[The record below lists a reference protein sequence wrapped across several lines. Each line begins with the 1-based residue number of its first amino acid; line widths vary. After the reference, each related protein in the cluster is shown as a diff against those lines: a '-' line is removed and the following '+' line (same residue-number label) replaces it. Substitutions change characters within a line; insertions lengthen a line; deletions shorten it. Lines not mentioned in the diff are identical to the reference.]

1 MTKRIFGGAFIV
13 SLVAIISAVAMVLGV
28 AYTKEQQL
36 FKRQLEQQAMLLA
49 ATMENTSPDDDVESL
64 RKLSHDI
71 HGTFENRIT
80 YIGQDGTV
88 LFDNEADPATMENH
102 LGREEVVAAKQSGTG
117 TAIRESYTMSEMT
130 VYCARVIGYDCIVRV
145 AGTMD
150 TVAARIAGMWWE
162 VLLIVIIAAMVS
174 LGVAAIVA
182 RVVVKPINSI
192 DLKNPDIGES
202 YSEIAPLLHRI
213 SEQNHEIDQQ
223 IAELTR
229 SRKEFSLITE
239 NMSEGFIIIDSRTEV
254 LSYNT
259 AALKILG
266 SDFTGSS
273 RSVLVLNRSEA
284 FRSAVE
290 DALAGKRSET
300 DLTLSE
306 KIYQVIATP
315 AFTGSSVT
323 GAVMIIL
330 DITEKEAREEL
341 RREFTSNVSHELKT
355 PLTTIYGISDMLV
368 GGIVKP
374 EDIPGFA
381 KNIRDEAGRM
391 ITLIQDILK
400 LSQLDENTFSDQR
413 ERVDLYELAQSA
425 AERLRP
431 QADEKHVTISVTG
444 ERSEFTGIAT
454 VLEEMIYNLLDN
466 AVKYNKQGGRADV
479 DVRSSGDDI
488 VVTVSDTG
496 IGVPADSIDRIFER
510 FYRADKSHSRSV
522 CAAAAHTSAAG
533 NTLFDINADR
543 AGSPRF
549 FQEQLSGAESGVAA
563 VRGDILPA
571 DGQRYAVPGADHN
584 SHFIGKGNALH
595 YGLKKVVAVV
605 ALSGDIEIQIQ
616 LCVCIQLIDPYPA
629 RGSHFLSSSTNS
641 FMRWSA
647 VVMCCTEYA

>member
-130 VYCARVIGYDCIVRV
+130 VYCARVIGYGCIVRV

-162 VLLIVIIAAMVS
+162 VLLVVITAAMVS

-444 ERSEFTGIAT
+444 ERFEFTGIAT

-510 FYRADKSHSRSV
+510 FYRADKSHSRKIGGTGLGLSIV
-522 CAAAAHTSAAG
+522 KHGVSLHG
-533 NTLFDINADR
+533 
-543 AGSPRF
+543 GSITVKSS
-549 FQEQLSGAESGVAA
+549 EGSGTTFTMA
-563 VRGDILPA
+563 LPK
-571 DGQRYAVPGADHN
+571 N
-584 SHFIGKGNALH
+584 
-595 YGLKKVVAVV
+595 
-605 ALSGDIEIQIQ
+605 
-616 LCVCIQLIDPYPA
+616 
-629 RGSHFLSSSTNS
+629 
-641 FMRWSA
+641 
-647 VVMCCTEYA
+647 

>member
-162 VLLIVIIAAMVS
+162 VLLVVIIAAMVS

-273 RSVLVLNRSEA
+273 RSVLVLNSSEA

-510 FYRADKSHSRSV
+510 FYRADKSHSRKIGGTGLGLSIV
-522 CAAAAHTSAAG
+522 KHGVSLHG
-533 NTLFDINADR
+533 
-543 AGSPRF
+543 GSITVKSS
-549 FQEQLSGAESGVAA
+549 EGSGTTFTMA
-563 VRGDILPA
+563 LPK
-571 DGQRYAVPGADHN
+571 N
-584 SHFIGKGNALH
+584 
-595 YGLKKVVAVV
+595 
-605 ALSGDIEIQIQ
+605 
-616 LCVCIQLIDPYPA
+616 
-629 RGSHFLSSSTNS
+629 
-641 FMRWSA
+641 
-647 VVMCCTEYA
+647 

>member
-145 AGTMD
+145 AGTMDTVAARIAGMWWEVD

-510 FYRADKSHSRSV
+510 FYRADKSHSRKIGGTGLGLSIV
-522 CAAAAHTSAAG
+522 KHGVSLHG
-533 NTLFDINADR
+533 
-543 AGSPRF
+543 GSITVKSS
-549 FQEQLSGAESGVAA
+549 EGSGTTFTMA
-563 VRGDILPA
+563 LPK
-571 DGQRYAVPGADHN
+571 N
-584 SHFIGKGNALH
+584 
-595 YGLKKVVAVV
+595 
-605 ALSGDIEIQIQ
+605 
-616 LCVCIQLIDPYPA
+616 
-629 RGSHFLSSSTNS
+629 
-641 FMRWSA
+641 
-647 VVMCCTEYA
+647 

>member
-130 VYCARVIGYDCIVRV
+130 VYCARVIGYGCIVRV

-162 VLLIVIIAAMVS
+162 VLLVVITAAMVS

-454 VLEEMIYNLLDN
+454 VLEEMIYNLVDN

-496 IGVPADSIDRIFER
+496 IGVPADSIDRVFER
-510 FYRADKSHSRSV
+510 FYRADKSHSRKIGGTGLGLSIV
-522 CAAAAHTSAAG
+522 KHGVSLHG
-533 NTLFDINADR
+533 
-543 AGSPRF
+543 GSITVKSS
-549 FQEQLSGAESGVAA
+549 EGSGTTFTMA
-563 VRGDILPA
+563 LPK
-571 DGQRYAVPGADHN
+571 N
-584 SHFIGKGNALH
+584 
-595 YGLKKVVAVV
+595 
-605 ALSGDIEIQIQ
+605 
-616 LCVCIQLIDPYPA
+616 
-629 RGSHFLSSSTNS
+629 
-641 FMRWSA
+641 
-647 VVMCCTEYA
+647 

>member
-355 PLTTIYGISDMLV
+355 PLTPIYGISDMLV

-510 FYRADKSHSRSV
+510 FYRADKSHSRKIGGTGLGLSIV
-522 CAAAAHTSAAG
+522 KHEVSLHG
-533 NTLFDINADR
+533 
-543 AGSPRF
+543 GSITVKSS
-549 FQEQLSGAESGVAA
+549 EGSGTTFTMA
-563 VRGDILPA
+563 LPK
-571 DGQRYAVPGADHN
+571 N
-584 SHFIGKGNALH
+584 
-595 YGLKKVVAVV
+595 
-605 ALSGDIEIQIQ
+605 
-616 LCVCIQLIDPYPA
+616 
-629 RGSHFLSSSTNS
+629 
-641 FMRWSA
+641 
-647 VVMCCTEYA
+647 

>member
-162 VLLIVIIAAMVS
+162 VLLVVIIAAMVS

-315 AFTGSSVT
+315 AFTGSNVT

-466 AVKYNKQGGRADV
+466 AVKYNKQGGRVDV
-479 DVRSSGDDI
+479 DVCSSGDDI

-510 FYRADKSHSRSV
+510 FYRADKSHSRKIGGTGLGLSIV
-522 CAAAAHTSAAG
+522 KHGVSLHG
-533 NTLFDINADR
+533 
-543 AGSPRF
+543 GSITVKSS
-549 FQEQLSGAESGVAA
+549 EGSGTTFTMA
-563 VRGDILPA
+563 LPK
-571 DGQRYAVPGADHN
+571 N
-584 SHFIGKGNALH
+584 
-595 YGLKKVVAVV
+595 
-605 ALSGDIEIQIQ
+605 
-616 LCVCIQLIDPYPA
+616 
-629 RGSHFLSSSTNS
+629 
-641 FMRWSA
+641 
-647 VVMCCTEYA
+647 

>member
-1 MTKRIFGGAFIV
+1 
-13 SLVAIISAVAMVLGV
+13 
-28 AYTKEQQL
+28 
-36 FKRQLEQQAMLLA
+36 
-49 ATMENTSPDDDVESL
+49 
-64 RKLSHDI
+64 
-71 HGTFENRIT
+71 
-80 YIGQDGTV
+80 
-88 LFDNEADPATMENH
+88 
-102 LGREEVVAAKQSGTG
+102 
-117 TAIRESYTMSEMT
+117 
-130 VYCARVIGYDCIVRV
+130 
-145 AGTMD
+145 
-150 TVAARIAGMWWE
+150 
-162 VLLIVIIAAMVS
+162 
-174 LGVAAIVA
+174 
-182 RVVVKPINSI
+182 
-192 DLKNPDIGES
+192 
-202 YSEIAPLLHRI
+202 
-213 SEQNHEIDQQ
+213 
-223 IAELTR
+223 
-229 SRKEFSLITE
+229 
-239 NMSEGFIIIDSRTEV
+239 MSEGFIIIDSRTEV

-454 VLEEMIYNLLDN
+454 VLEEMIYNLVDN

-510 FYRADKSHSRSV
+510 FYRADKSHSRKIGGTGLGLSIV
-522 CAAAAHTSAAG
+522 KHGVSLHGGSITVKSSEG
-533 NTLFDINADR
+533 SGTTFTMTLPKN
-543 AGSPRF
+543 
-549 FQEQLSGAESGVAA
+549 
-563 VRGDILPA
+563 
-571 DGQRYAVPGADHN
+571 
-584 SHFIGKGNALH
+584 
-595 YGLKKVVAVV
+595 
-605 ALSGDIEIQIQ
+605 
-616 LCVCIQLIDPYPA
+616 
-629 RGSHFLSSSTNS
+629 
-641 FMRWSA
+641 
-647 VVMCCTEYA
+647 

>member
-130 VYCARVIGYDCIVRV
+130 VYCARVIGYGCIVRV

-162 VLLIVIIAAMVS
+162 VLLVVIIAAMVS

-454 VLEEMIYNLLDN
+454 VLEEMIYNLVDN

-496 IGVPADSIDRIFER
+496 IGVPADSIDRVFER
-510 FYRADKSHSRSV
+510 FYRADKSHSRKIGGTGLGLSIV
-522 CAAAAHTSAAG
+522 KHGVSLHG
-533 NTLFDINADR
+533 
-543 AGSPRF
+543 GSITVKSS
-549 FQEQLSGAESGVAA
+549 EGSGTTFTMA
-563 VRGDILPA
+563 LPK
-571 DGQRYAVPGADHN
+571 N
-584 SHFIGKGNALH
+584 
-595 YGLKKVVAVV
+595 
-605 ALSGDIEIQIQ
+605 
-616 LCVCIQLIDPYPA
+616 
-629 RGSHFLSSSTNS
+629 
-641 FMRWSA
+641 
-647 VVMCCTEYA
+647 

>member
-36 FKRQLEQQAMLLA
+36 FKKQLEQQAMLLA
-49 ATMENTSPDDDVESL
+49 ATMENTTPADDVESL
-64 RKLSHDI
+64 EKLSRDI

-80 YIGQDGTV
+80 YIDQDGTV
-88 LFDNEADPATMENH
+88 LFDNEADPSTMENH
-102 LGREEVVAAKQSGTG
+102 QNREEIIAAKQSGTG
-117 TAIRESYTMSEMT
+117 TAVRESYTMSEMT
-130 VYCARVIGYDCIVRV
+130 VYCARVIGYGCVVRV

-150 TVAARIAGMWWE
+150 TVMARIGGMWWE
-162 VLLIVIIAAMVS
+162 VLLVVLIAAMVS

-182 RVVVKPINSI
+182 KAIVKPINGI
-192 DLKNPDIGES
+192 DLRNPDIGES
-202 YSEIAPLLHRI
+202 YGEIAPLLHRI
-213 SEQNHEIDQQ
+213 SEQNREIEQQ

-229 SRKEFSLITE
+229 SRKEFTLITE
-239 NMSEGFIIIDSRTEV
+239 NMSEGFLIIDSRTEV

-259 AALKILG
+259 AALNILG

-284 FRSAVE
+284 FRSVVE
-290 DALAGKRSET
+290 TALSGKRSEAE
-300 DLTLSE
+300 LTLSE

-400 LSQLDENTFSDQR
+400 LSQLDENTFTDQQ

-431 QADEKHVTISVTG
+431 QADEKHLTISVIG
-444 ERSEFTGIAT
+444 ERCEFTGIAA
-454 VLEEMIYNLLDN
+454 VLGEIIYNLIDN

-479 DVRSSGDDI
+479 DVRSSGDNI
-488 VVTVSDTG
+488 VMTVSDTG

-510 FYRADKSHSRSV
+510 FYRADKSHSRKIGGTGLGLSIV
-522 CAAAAHTSAAG
+522 KHGVSLHGGTITVKSTEG
-533 NTLFDINADR
+533 SGTTFTMTL
-543 AGSPRF
+543 PR
-549 FQEQLSGAESGVAA
+549 
-563 VRGDILPA
+563 
-571 DGQRYAVPGADHN
+571 N
-584 SHFIGKGNALH
+584 
-595 YGLKKVVAVV
+595 
-605 ALSGDIEIQIQ
+605 
-616 LCVCIQLIDPYPA
+616 
-629 RGSHFLSSSTNS
+629 
-641 FMRWSA
+641 
-647 VVMCCTEYA
+647 

>member
-13 SLVAIISAVAMVLGV
+13 SLIAIISAVAMVLGV

-102 LGREEVVAAKQSGTG
+102 LGRDEVVAAKQSGTG

-466 AVKYNKQGGRADV
+466 AVKYNKQGGRVDV
-479 DVRSSGDDI
+479 DVCSSGDDI

-510 FYRADKSHSRSV
+510 FYRADKSHSRKIGGTGLGLSIV
-522 CAAAAHTSAAG
+522 KHGVSLHG
-533 NTLFDINADR
+533 
-543 AGSPRF
+543 GSITVKSS
-549 FQEQLSGAESGVAA
+549 EGSGTTFTMA
-563 VRGDILPA
+563 LPK
-571 DGQRYAVPGADHN
+571 N
-584 SHFIGKGNALH
+584 
-595 YGLKKVVAVV
+595 
-605 ALSGDIEIQIQ
+605 
-616 LCVCIQLIDPYPA
+616 
-629 RGSHFLSSSTNS
+629 
-641 FMRWSA
+641 
-647 VVMCCTEYA
+647 

>member
-130 VYCARVIGYDCIVRV
+130 VYCARVIGYGCIVRV

-162 VLLIVIIAAMVS
+162 VLLVVIIAAMVS

-479 DVRSSGDDI
+479 DVRSSGGDI

-510 FYRADKSHSRSV
+510 FYRADKSHSRKIGGTGLGLSIV
-522 CAAAAHTSAAG
+522 KHGVSLHG
-533 NTLFDINADR
+533 
-543 AGSPRF
+543 GSITVKSS
-549 FQEQLSGAESGVAA
+549 ECSGTTFTMA
-563 VRGDILPA
+563 LPK
-571 DGQRYAVPGADHN
+571 N
-584 SHFIGKGNALH
+584 
-595 YGLKKVVAVV
+595 
-605 ALSGDIEIQIQ
+605 
-616 LCVCIQLIDPYPA
+616 
-629 RGSHFLSSSTNS
+629 
-641 FMRWSA
+641 
-647 VVMCCTEYA
+647 

>member
-510 FYRADKSHSRSV
+510 FYRADKSHSRKIGGTGLGLSIV
-522 CAAAAHTSAAG
+522 KHGVSLHG
-533 NTLFDINADR
+533 
-543 AGSPRF
+543 GSITVKIS
-549 FQEQLSGAESGVAA
+549 EGSGTTFTMA
-563 VRGDILPA
+563 LPK
-571 DGQRYAVPGADHN
+571 N
-584 SHFIGKGNALH
+584 
-595 YGLKKVVAVV
+595 
-605 ALSGDIEIQIQ
+605 
-616 LCVCIQLIDPYPA
+616 
-629 RGSHFLSSSTNS
+629 
-641 FMRWSA
+641 
-647 VVMCCTEYA
+647 

>member
-130 VYCARVIGYDCIVRV
+130 VYCARVIGYGCIVRV

-150 TVAARIAGMWWE
+150 TVAARIAGMWRE
-162 VLLIVIIAAMVS
+162 VLLVVITAAMVS

-466 AVKYNKQGGRADV
+466 AVKYNKQGGRVDV
-479 DVRSSGDDI
+479 DVCSSGDDI

-510 FYRADKSHSRSV
+510 FYRADKSHSRKIGGTGLGLSIV
-522 CAAAAHTSAAG
+522 KHGVSLHG
-533 NTLFDINADR
+533 
-543 AGSPRF
+543 GSITVKSS
-549 FQEQLSGAESGVAA
+549 EGSGTTFTMA
-563 VRGDILPA
+563 LPK
-571 DGQRYAVPGADHN
+571 N
-584 SHFIGKGNALH
+584 
-595 YGLKKVVAVV
+595 
-605 ALSGDIEIQIQ
+605 
-616 LCVCIQLIDPYPA
+616 
-629 RGSHFLSSSTNS
+629 
-641 FMRWSA
+641 
-647 VVMCCTEYA
+647 

>member
-162 VLLIVIIAAMVS
+162 VLLVVIIAAMVS

-381 KNIRDEAGRM
+381 KNIRDEADRM

-510 FYRADKSHSRSV
+510 FYRADKSHSRKIGGTGLGLSIV
-522 CAAAAHTSAAG
+522 KHGVSLHG
-533 NTLFDINADR
+533 
-543 AGSPRF
+543 GSITVKSS
-549 FQEQLSGAESGVAA
+549 EGSGTTFTMA
-563 VRGDILPA
+563 LPK
-571 DGQRYAVPGADHN
+571 N
-584 SHFIGKGNALH
+584 
-595 YGLKKVVAVV
+595 
-605 ALSGDIEIQIQ
+605 
-616 LCVCIQLIDPYPA
+616 
-629 RGSHFLSSSTNS
+629 
-641 FMRWSA
+641 
-647 VVMCCTEYA
+647 

>member
-510 FYRADKSHSRSV
+510 FYRADKSHSRKIGGTGLGLSIV
-522 CAAAAHTSAAG
+522 KHGVSLHG
-533 NTLFDINADR
+533 
-543 AGSPRF
+543 GSITVKSS
-549 FQEQLSGAESGVAA
+549 EGSGTTFTMA
-563 VRGDILPA
+563 LPK
-571 DGQRYAVPGADHN
+571 N
-584 SHFIGKGNALH
+584 
-595 YGLKKVVAVV
+595 
-605 ALSGDIEIQIQ
+605 
-616 LCVCIQLIDPYPA
+616 
-629 RGSHFLSSSTNS
+629 
-641 FMRWSA
+641 
-647 VVMCCTEYA
+647 

>member
-130 VYCARVIGYDCIVRV
+130 VYCARVIGYGCIVRV

-162 VLLIVIIAAMVS
+162 VLLVVIIAAMVS

-374 EDIPGFA
+374 ADIPGFA

-454 VLEEMIYNLLDN
+454 VLEEMIYNLIDN

-479 DVRSSGDDI
+479 DVRSSGGDI

-496 IGVPADSIDRIFER
+496 IGVPTDSIDRIFER
-510 FYRADKSHSRSV
+510 FYRADKSHSRKIGGTGLGLSIV
-522 CAAAAHTSAAG
+522 KHGVSLHGGSITVKSSEG
-533 NTLFDINADR
+533 SGTTFTMTLPKN
-543 AGSPRF
+543 
-549 FQEQLSGAESGVAA
+549 
-563 VRGDILPA
+563 
-571 DGQRYAVPGADHN
+571 
-584 SHFIGKGNALH
+584 
-595 YGLKKVVAVV
+595 
-605 ALSGDIEIQIQ
+605 
-616 LCVCIQLIDPYPA
+616 
-629 RGSHFLSSSTNS
+629 
-641 FMRWSA
+641 
-647 VVMCCTEYA
+647 

>member
-130 VYCARVIGYDCIVRV
+130 VYCARVIGYGCIVRV

-162 VLLIVIIAAMVS
+162 VLLVVITAAMVS

-479 DVRSSGDDI
+479 DVRSSGGDI

-510 FYRADKSHSRSV
+510 FYRADKSHSRKIGGTGLGLSIV
-522 CAAAAHTSAAG
+522 KHGVSLHG
-533 NTLFDINADR
+533 
-543 AGSPRF
+543 GSITVKSS
-549 FQEQLSGAESGVAA
+549 EGSGTTFTMA
-563 VRGDILPA
+563 LPK
-571 DGQRYAVPGADHN
+571 N
-584 SHFIGKGNALH
+584 
-595 YGLKKVVAVV
+595 
-605 ALSGDIEIQIQ
+605 
-616 LCVCIQLIDPYPA
+616 
-629 RGSHFLSSSTNS
+629 
-641 FMRWSA
+641 
-647 VVMCCTEYA
+647 

>member
-130 VYCARVIGYDCIVRV
+130 VYCARVIGYGCIVRV

-162 VLLIVIIAAMVS
+162 VLLVVIIAAMVS

-510 FYRADKSHSRSV
+510 FYRADKSHSRKIGGTGLGLSIV
-522 CAAAAHTSAAG
+522 KHGVSLHG
-533 NTLFDINADR
+533 
-543 AGSPRF
+543 GSITVKSS
-549 FQEQLSGAESGVAA
+549 EDSGTTFTMV
-563 VRGDILPA
+563 LPK
-571 DGQRYAVPGADHN
+571 N
-584 SHFIGKGNALH
+584 
-595 YGLKKVVAVV
+595 
-605 ALSGDIEIQIQ
+605 
-616 LCVCIQLIDPYPA
+616 
-629 RGSHFLSSSTNS
+629 
-641 FMRWSA
+641 
-647 VVMCCTEYA
+647 

>member
-130 VYCARVIGYDCIVRV
+130 VYCARVIGYGCIVRV

-162 VLLIVIIAAMVS
+162 VLLVVIIAAMVS

-182 RVVVKPINSI
+182 RVVVKPINGI

-510 FYRADKSHSRSV
+510 FYRADKSHSRKIGGTGLGLSIV
-522 CAAAAHTSAAG
+522 KHGVSLHG
-533 NTLFDINADR
+533 
-543 AGSPRF
+543 GSITVKSS
-549 FQEQLSGAESGVAA
+549 EGSGTTFTMA
-563 VRGDILPA
+563 LPK
-571 DGQRYAVPGADHN
+571 N
-584 SHFIGKGNALH
+584 
-595 YGLKKVVAVV
+595 
-605 ALSGDIEIQIQ
+605 
-616 LCVCIQLIDPYPA
+616 
-629 RGSHFLSSSTNS
+629 
-641 FMRWSA
+641 
-647 VVMCCTEYA
+647 

>member
-13 SLVAIISAVAMVLGV
+13 SLIAIISAVAMVLGV

-130 VYCARVIGYDCIVRV
+130 VYCARVIGYGCIVRV

-162 VLLIVIIAAMVS
+162 VLLVVIIAAMVS

-431 QADEKHVTISVTG
+431 QADEKHVIISVTG

-510 FYRADKSHSRSV
+510 FYRADKSHSRKIGGTGLGLSIV
-522 CAAAAHTSAAG
+522 KHGVSLHG
-533 NTLFDINADR
+533 
-543 AGSPRF
+543 GSITVKSS
-549 FQEQLSGAESGVAA
+549 EGSGTTFTMA
-563 VRGDILPA
+563 LPK
-571 DGQRYAVPGADHN
+571 N
-584 SHFIGKGNALH
+584 
-595 YGLKKVVAVV
+595 
-605 ALSGDIEIQIQ
+605 
-616 LCVCIQLIDPYPA
+616 
-629 RGSHFLSSSTNS
+629 
-641 FMRWSA
+641 
-647 VVMCCTEYA
+647 

>member
-88 LFDNEADPATMENH
+88 LFDNEADTATMENH

-130 VYCARVIGYDCIVRV
+130 VYCARVIGYGCIVRV

-510 FYRADKSHSRSV
+510 FYRADKSHSRKIGGTGLGLSIV
-522 CAAAAHTSAAG
+522 KHGVSLHG
-533 NTLFDINADR
+533 
-543 AGSPRF
+543 GSITVKSS
-549 FQEQLSGAESGVAA
+549 EGSGTTFTMA
-563 VRGDILPA
+563 LPK
-571 DGQRYAVPGADHN
+571 N
-584 SHFIGKGNALH
+584 
-595 YGLKKVVAVV
+595 
-605 ALSGDIEIQIQ
+605 
-616 LCVCIQLIDPYPA
+616 
-629 RGSHFLSSSTNS
+629 
-641 FMRWSA
+641 
-647 VVMCCTEYA
+647 

>member
-162 VLLIVIIAAMVS
+162 VLLVVIIAAMVS

-192 DLKNPDIGES
+192 NLKNPDIGES

-510 FYRADKSHSRSV
+510 FYRADKSHSRKIGGTGLGLSIV
-522 CAAAAHTSAAG
+522 KHGVSLHG
-533 NTLFDINADR
+533 
-543 AGSPRF
+543 GSITVKSS
-549 FQEQLSGAESGVAA
+549 EGSGTTFTMA
-563 VRGDILPA
+563 LPK
-571 DGQRYAVPGADHN
+571 N
-584 SHFIGKGNALH
+584 
-595 YGLKKVVAVV
+595 
-605 ALSGDIEIQIQ
+605 
-616 LCVCIQLIDPYPA
+616 
-629 RGSHFLSSSTNS
+629 
-641 FMRWSA
+641 
-647 VVMCCTEYA
+647 

>member
-130 VYCARVIGYDCIVRV
+130 VYCARVIGYGCIVRV

-162 VLLIVIIAAMVS
+162 VLLVVIIAAMVS

-374 EDIPGFA
+374 ADIPGFA

-510 FYRADKSHSRSV
+510 FYRADKSHSRKIGGTGLGLSIV
-522 CAAAAHTSAAG
+522 KHGVSLHG
-533 NTLFDINADR
+533 
-543 AGSPRF
+543 GSITVKSS
-549 FQEQLSGAESGVAA
+549 EGSGTTFTMA
-563 VRGDILPA
+563 LPK
-571 DGQRYAVPGADHN
+571 N
-584 SHFIGKGNALH
+584 
-595 YGLKKVVAVV
+595 
-605 ALSGDIEIQIQ
+605 
-616 LCVCIQLIDPYPA
+616 
-629 RGSHFLSSSTNS
+629 
-641 FMRWSA
+641 
-647 VVMCCTEYA
+647 

>member
-192 DLKNPDIGES
+192 NLKNPDIGES

-479 DVRSSGDDI
+479 DVRSSGGDI

-510 FYRADKSHSRSV
+510 FYRADKSHSRKIGGTGLGLSIV
-522 CAAAAHTSAAG
+522 KHGVSLHG
-533 NTLFDINADR
+533 
-543 AGSPRF
+543 GSITVKSS
-549 FQEQLSGAESGVAA
+549 EGSGTTFTMA
-563 VRGDILPA
+563 LPK
-571 DGQRYAVPGADHN
+571 N
-584 SHFIGKGNALH
+584 
-595 YGLKKVVAVV
+595 
-605 ALSGDIEIQIQ
+605 
-616 LCVCIQLIDPYPA
+616 
-629 RGSHFLSSSTNS
+629 
-641 FMRWSA
+641 
-647 VVMCCTEYA
+647 

>member
-162 VLLIVIIAAMVS
+162 VLLVVIIAAMVS

-496 IGVPADSIDRIFER
+496 IEVPADSIDRIFER
-510 FYRADKSHSRSV
+510 FYRADKSHSRKIGGTGLGLSIV
-522 CAAAAHTSAAG
+522 KHGVSLHG
-533 NTLFDINADR
+533 
-543 AGSPRF
+543 GSITVKSS
-549 FQEQLSGAESGVAA
+549 EGSGTTFTMA
-563 VRGDILPA
+563 LPK
-571 DGQRYAVPGADHN
+571 N
-584 SHFIGKGNALH
+584 
-595 YGLKKVVAVV
+595 
-605 ALSGDIEIQIQ
+605 
-616 LCVCIQLIDPYPA
+616 
-629 RGSHFLSSSTNS
+629 
-641 FMRWSA
+641 
-647 VVMCCTEYA
+647 

>member
-130 VYCARVIGYDCIVRV
+130 VYCARVIGYGCIVRV

-192 DLKNPDIGES
+192 DLKNPDIVES

-510 FYRADKSHSRSV
+510 FYRADKSHSRKIGGTGLGLSIV
-522 CAAAAHTSAAG
+522 KHGVSLHG
-533 NTLFDINADR
+533 
-543 AGSPRF
+543 GSITVKSS
-549 FQEQLSGAESGVAA
+549 EGSGTTFTMA
-563 VRGDILPA
+563 LPK
-571 DGQRYAVPGADHN
+571 N
-584 SHFIGKGNALH
+584 
-595 YGLKKVVAVV
+595 
-605 ALSGDIEIQIQ
+605 
-616 LCVCIQLIDPYPA
+616 
-629 RGSHFLSSSTNS
+629 
-641 FMRWSA
+641 
-647 VVMCCTEYA
+647 

>member
-479 DVRSSGDDI
+479 DVRSSDDDI

-510 FYRADKSHSRSV
+510 FYRADKSHSRKIGGTGLGLSIV
-522 CAAAAHTSAAG
+522 KHGVSLHG
-533 NTLFDINADR
+533 
-543 AGSPRF
+543 GSITVKSS
-549 FQEQLSGAESGVAA
+549 EGSGTTFTMA
-563 VRGDILPA
+563 LPK
-571 DGQRYAVPGADHN
+571 N
-584 SHFIGKGNALH
+584 
-595 YGLKKVVAVV
+595 
-605 ALSGDIEIQIQ
+605 
-616 LCVCIQLIDPYPA
+616 
-629 RGSHFLSSSTNS
+629 
-641 FMRWSA
+641 
-647 VVMCCTEYA
+647 

>member
-1 MTKRIFGGAFIV
+1 MTKRFFGGAFIV

-102 LGREEVVAAKQSGTG
+102 LDREEVVAAKQSGTG

-130 VYCARVIGYDCIVRV
+130 VYCARVIGYGCIVRV

-162 VLLIVIIAAMVS
+162 VLLVVIIAAMVS

-182 RVVVKPINSI
+182 RVVVNPINSI

-213 SEQNHEIDQQ
+213 SEQNREIDQQ

-290 DALAGKRSET
+290 DALAGKRSEA

-315 AFTGSSVT
+315 VFTGSSVT

-454 VLEEMIYNLLDN
+454 VLEEMIYNLIDN

-510 FYRADKSHSRSV
+510 FYRADKSHSRKIGGTGLGLSIV
-522 CAAAAHTSAAG
+522 KHGVSLHGGSITVKSSEG
-533 NTLFDINADR
+533 SGTTFTMTLPKN
-543 AGSPRF
+543 
-549 FQEQLSGAESGVAA
+549 
-563 VRGDILPA
+563 
-571 DGQRYAVPGADHN
+571 
-584 SHFIGKGNALH
+584 
-595 YGLKKVVAVV
+595 
-605 ALSGDIEIQIQ
+605 
-616 LCVCIQLIDPYPA
+616 
-629 RGSHFLSSSTNS
+629 
-641 FMRWSA
+641 
-647 VVMCCTEYA
+647 

>member
-315 AFTGSSVT
+315 AFTGSNVT

-510 FYRADKSHSRSV
+510 FYRADKSHSRKIGGTGLGLSIV
-522 CAAAAHTSAAG
+522 KHGVSLHG
-533 NTLFDINADR
+533 
-543 AGSPRF
+543 GSITVKSS
-549 FQEQLSGAESGVAA
+549 EGSGTTFTMA
-563 VRGDILPA
+563 LPK
-571 DGQRYAVPGADHN
+571 N
-584 SHFIGKGNALH
+584 
-595 YGLKKVVAVV
+595 
-605 ALSGDIEIQIQ
+605 
-616 LCVCIQLIDPYPA
+616 
-629 RGSHFLSSSTNS
+629 
-641 FMRWSA
+641 
-647 VVMCCTEYA
+647 

>member
-162 VLLIVIIAAMVS
+162 VLLVVIIAAMVS

-479 DVRSSGDDI
+479 DVRSSGDYI

-510 FYRADKSHSRSV
+510 FYRADKSHSRKIGGTGLGLSIV
-522 CAAAAHTSAAG
+522 KHGVSLHG
-533 NTLFDINADR
+533 
-543 AGSPRF
+543 GSITVKSS
-549 FQEQLSGAESGVAA
+549 EDSGTTFTMA
-563 VRGDILPA
+563 LPK
-571 DGQRYAVPGADHN
+571 N
-584 SHFIGKGNALH
+584 
-595 YGLKKVVAVV
+595 
-605 ALSGDIEIQIQ
+605 
-616 LCVCIQLIDPYPA
+616 
-629 RGSHFLSSSTNS
+629 
-641 FMRWSA
+641 
-647 VVMCCTEYA
+647 

>member
-102 LGREEVVAAKQSGTG
+102 LDREEVVAAKQSGTG

-130 VYCARVIGYDCIVRV
+130 VYCARVIGYGCIVRV

-162 VLLIVIIAAMVS
+162 VLLVVIIAAMVS

-182 RVVVKPINSI
+182 RVVVNPINSI

-213 SEQNHEIDQQ
+213 SEQNREIDQQ

-290 DALAGKRSET
+290 DALAGKRSEA

-315 AFTGSSVT
+315 VFTGSSVT

-454 VLEEMIYNLLDN
+454 VLEEMIYNLIDN

-510 FYRADKSHSRSV
+510 FYRADKSHSRKIGGTGLGLSIV
-522 CAAAAHTSAAG
+522 KHGVSLHGGSITVKSSEG
-533 NTLFDINADR
+533 SGTTFTMTLPKN
-543 AGSPRF
+543 
-549 FQEQLSGAESGVAA
+549 
-563 VRGDILPA
+563 
-571 DGQRYAVPGADHN
+571 
-584 SHFIGKGNALH
+584 
-595 YGLKKVVAVV
+595 
-605 ALSGDIEIQIQ
+605 
-616 LCVCIQLIDPYPA
+616 
-629 RGSHFLSSSTNS
+629 
-641 FMRWSA
+641 
-647 VVMCCTEYA
+647 

>member
-49 ATMENTSPDDDVESL
+49 ATMENTSPNDDVESL

-130 VYCARVIGYDCIVRV
+130 VYCARVIGYGCIVRV

-510 FYRADKSHSRSV
+510 FYRADKSHSRKIGGTGLGLSIV
-522 CAAAAHTSAAG
+522 KHG
-533 NTLFDINADR
+533 VLLHG
-543 AGSPRF
+543 GSITVKSS
-549 FQEQLSGAESGVAA
+549 EGSGTTFTMA
-563 VRGDILPA
+563 LPK
-571 DGQRYAVPGADHN
+571 N
-584 SHFIGKGNALH
+584 
-595 YGLKKVVAVV
+595 
-605 ALSGDIEIQIQ
+605 
-616 LCVCIQLIDPYPA
+616 
-629 RGSHFLSSSTNS
+629 
-641 FMRWSA
+641 
-647 VVMCCTEYA
+647 

>member
-130 VYCARVIGYDCIVRV
+130 VYCARVIGYGCIVRV

-162 VLLIVIIAAMVS
+162 VLLVVITAAMVS

-510 FYRADKSHSRSV
+510 FYSADKSHSRKIGGTGLGLSIV
-522 CAAAAHTSAAG
+522 KHGVSLHG
-533 NTLFDINADR
+533 
-543 AGSPRF
+543 GSITVKSS
-549 FQEQLSGAESGVAA
+549 EGSGTTFTMA
-563 VRGDILPA
+563 LPK
-571 DGQRYAVPGADHN
+571 N
-584 SHFIGKGNALH
+584 
-595 YGLKKVVAVV
+595 
-605 ALSGDIEIQIQ
+605 
-616 LCVCIQLIDPYPA
+616 
-629 RGSHFLSSSTNS
+629 
-641 FMRWSA
+641 
-647 VVMCCTEYA
+647 

>member
-1 MTKRIFGGAFIV
+1 
-13 SLVAIISAVAMVLGV
+13 MVLGV

-130 VYCARVIGYDCIVRV
+130 VYCARVIGYGCIVRV

-162 VLLIVIIAAMVS
+162 VLLVVIIAAMVS

-510 FYRADKSHSRSV
+510 FYRADKSHSRKIGGTGLGLSIV
-522 CAAAAHTSAAG
+522 KHGVSLHG
-533 NTLFDINADR
+533 
-543 AGSPRF
+543 GSITVKSS
-549 FQEQLSGAESGVAA
+549 EGSGTTFTMA
-563 VRGDILPA
+563 LPK
-571 DGQRYAVPGADHN
+571 N
-584 SHFIGKGNALH
+584 
-595 YGLKKVVAVV
+595 
-605 ALSGDIEIQIQ
+605 
-616 LCVCIQLIDPYPA
+616 
-629 RGSHFLSSSTNS
+629 
-641 FMRWSA
+641 
-647 VVMCCTEYA
+647 